1 MSSGLIEVPL
11 GLELVFPGGRVRH
24 DYGQLPAPRVVRAL
38 ARAHLSLTNNGGGIK
53 TLGTSHLYARA
64 IRRVARFFEREL
76 AIDALGA
83 LDAAAYRRL
92 VADLGGWHLEGC
104 VRALLLRL
112 VEKDLD
118 AVQASMRPL
127 LLAPYL
133 LEQPQSVPIPPLS
146 GAEAKRLEAA
156 CKQSILALEARLA
169 EGEGLLEPVTDPEK
183 LTDGERI
190 ERQIIEV
197 IAREGLTRSVP
208 RRLREDRR
216 ARLVGPLMGLLFPTL
231 RDLAPFLLLLGL
243 RTGLNPES
251 LDALTVDAFEDLG
264 NGHVRL
270 RWFKARG
277 GGLEADTF
285 SGRGRWSAGGLLRR
299 AVAAT
304 ARARGVATR
313 ELGRHL
319 WLYSPYGGRQPIRAL
334 EWKLRTREWI
344 VSVDLRGDDGELLAV
359 DRRQLRKTHSQRLN
373 ARYRGALELVAGANQ
388 STRVAAKHYVDSD
401 PDNPVLI
408 RTIVDAQNAL
418 LGRAR
423 ATVLTEPRV
432 AELAGSPASAAVT
445 LAVSEDTARTLIASE
460 ELDVFLA
467 KCKDFHNSPFGSPGV
482 ACPAAAWECLFCPL
496 AVITPSKAPAL
507 IALRRRLERLRDTMA
522 LDRWHQLYGPAHR
535 VIGEEILPQFS
546 AATLERAEAL
556 ADGEVLHLPLA
567 AQTG

>member
-1 MSSGLIEVPL
+1 MSASEPPIQLQSSSHSVENGHVAIWGPAGAEV
-11 GLELVFPGGRVRH
+11 
-24 DYGQLPAPRVVRAL
+24 
-38 ARAHLSLTNNGGGIK
+38 
-53 TLGTSHLYARA
+53 
-64 IRRVARFFEREL
+64 
-76 AIDALGA
+76 
-83 LDAAAYRRL
+83 
-92 VADLGGWHLEGC
+92 
-104 VRALLLRL
+104 
-112 VEKDLD
+112 
-118 AVQASMRPL
+118 
-127 LLAPYL
+127 
-133 LEQPQSVPIPPLS
+133 QPQSVPIPPLS
-146 GAEAKRLEAA
+146 GADAKRLEAA
-156 CKQSILALEARLA
+156 CKQSILAFEARLA
-169 EGEGLLEPVTDPEK
+169 EGERLLAPVAEPEQ
-183 LTDGERI
+183 LTEAERV

-197 IAREGLTRSVP
+197 VAREGLTRSVP

-216 ARLVGPLMGLLFPTL
+216 ARLVGQLMGLLFPTL

-264 NGHVRL
+264 NGHIRL

-285 SGRGRWSAGGLLRR
+285 SGRGQWSAGGLPRR

-304 ARARGVATR
+304 ARARPIAAP
-313 ELGRHL
+313 ELGKRL

-334 EWKLRTREWI
+334 EWSVRVAEW
-344 VSVDLRGDDGELLAV
+344 VASVDLRGDDGEPLAL

-388 STRVAAKHYVDSD
+388 STHVAAKHYVNSD

-408 RTIVDAQNAL
+408 KTIADAQTAL

-432 AELAGSPASAAVT
+432 AELAGSPASAADS
-445 LAVSEDTARTLIASE
+445 LQVSEGTARALIGSE

-482 ACPAAAWECLFCPL
+482 ACPAAAWDCLFCPL

-507 IALRRRLERLRDTMA
+507 LALKRRLEQLRDSMP
-522 LDRWHQLYGPAHR
+522 LDRWHQVYGPAHR

-546 AATLERAEAL
+546 AGTLERAEAL

-567 AQTG
+567 AQTA

>member
-1 MSSGLIEVPL
+1 
-11 GLELVFPGGRVRH
+11 
-24 DYGQLPAPRVVRAL
+24 
-38 ARAHLSLTNNGGGIK
+38 
-53 TLGTSHLYARA
+53 
-64 IRRVARFFEREL
+64 
-76 AIDALGA
+76 
-83 LDAAAYRRL
+83 
-92 VADLGGWHLEGC
+92 
-104 VRALLLRL
+104 
-112 VEKDLD
+112 
-118 AVQASMRPL
+118 
-127 LLAPYL
+127 
-133 LEQPQSVPIPPLS
+133 
-146 GAEAKRLEAA
+146 
-156 CKQSILALEARLA
+156 
-169 EGEGLLEPVTDPEK
+169 
-183 LTDGERI
+183 
-190 ERQIIEV
+190 
-197 IAREGLTRSVP
+197 
-208 RRLREDRR
+208 
-216 ARLVGPLMGLLFPTL
+216 MGLLFPTL

-264 NGHVRL
+264 NGHIRL

-285 SGRGRWSAGGLLRR
+285 SGRGQWSAGGLLRR

-304 ARARGVATR
+304 ARARRIAAP
-313 ELGRHL
+313 ELGKRL

-334 EWKLRTREWI
+334 EWQCALREW
-344 VSVDLRGDDGELLAV
+344 VASVDLRGDDGELLAL

-388 STRVAAKHYVDSD
+388 STRVAAKHYVNSD

-408 RTIVDAQNAL
+408 KTIADAQTAL

-432 AELAGSPASAAVT
+432 AELAGSPASAADS
-445 LAVSEDTARTLIASE
+445 LQVSEGTARALIGSE

-482 ACPAAAWECLFCPL
+482 ACPAAAWDCLFCPL

-507 IALRRRLERLRDTMA
+507 LALKRRLERLRDSMP
-522 LDRWHQLYGPAHR
+522 LDRWHQVYGPAHR

-546 AATLERAEAL
+546 AGTLERAEAL

-567 AQTG
+567 AQTA

>member
-24 DYGQLPAPRVVRAL
+24 DYSQLPAPGVVRAL
-38 ARAHLSLTNNGGGIK
+38 ARAHLSLTNSGGGIK
-53 TLGTSHLYARA
+53 TPGTSWLYARA
-64 IRRVARFFEREL
+64 IRRIARFFEREL

-92 VADLGGWHLEGC
+92 IADVGGGHLEAC

-112 VEKDLD
+112 VETDPD
-118 AVQASMRPL
+118 AVHPSVRPL
-127 LLAPYL
+127 LVAPYL
-133 LEQPQSVPIPPLS
+133 LQPPQSVPIPPLS
-146 GAEAKRLEAA
+146 GTDAKRLEAA

-169 EGEGLLEPVTDPEK
+169 EGERLLVPVTESEK
-183 LTDGERI
+183 LTDGERV

-197 IAREGLTRSVP
+197 AAREGVTRSVP

-216 ARLVGPLMGLLFPTL
+216 ARLVGQLMGLLFPRL

-243 RTGLNPES
+243 RTGLSPEC

-264 NGHVRL
+264 NGHIRL

-285 SGRGRWSAGGLLRR
+285 SGRGQWSAGGLLRR
-299 AVAAT
+299 AVAVT
-304 ARARGVATR
+304 ARARRIAAPEVG
-313 ELGRHL
+313 GHL

-334 EWKLRTREWI
+334 EWSLRVAEW
-344 VSVDLRGDDGELLAV
+344 VASVDLRGDDGELLAV

-373 ARYRGALELVAGANQ
+373 TRYRGALELVAGANQ
-388 STRVAAKHYVDSD
+388 STRVAAKHYVNAD
-401 PDNPVLI
+401 PNNPALLK
-408 RTIVDAQNAL
+408 TITDAQTAL

-432 AELAGSPASAAVT
+432 AALAGSPASAARA
-445 LAVSEDTARTLIASE
+445 LEVSEGTARALIASE

-467 KCKDFHNSPFGSPGV
+467 KCKDFHNSPFGSPGT
-482 ACPAAAWECLFCPL
+482 ACPAAAWDCLFCPL

-507 IALRRRLERLRDTMA
+507 IALKRRLERLRETMP
-522 LDRWHQLYGPAHR
+522 LDRWQQVYGPAHW

-546 AATLERAEAL
+546 AGTRERAEAL

>member
-1 MSSGLIEVPL
+1 MSSGLIDVPL
-11 GLELVFPGGRVRH
+11 GLELVFPGGSVRH
-24 DYGQLPAPRVVRAL
+24 DYSGLPAPGVVRSL
-38 ARAHLSLTNNGGGIK
+38 ARAHLSLTNSGGGIK
-53 TLGTSHLYARA
+53 TPGTSWLYARA
-64 IRRVARFFEREL
+64 ILRIARFFEREL
-76 AIDALGA
+76 GNTALGA
-83 LDAAAYRRL
+83 LDAAAYRRMI
-92 VADLGGWHLEGC
+92 VDLGGWHLEGC

-112 VEKDLD
+112 VETDPD
-118 AVQASMRPL
+118 AVHPSVQPL

-146 GAEAKRLEAA
+146 GAEAKRVEAA

-169 EGEGLLEPVTDPEK
+169 EGERLLEPVGEPEK
-183 LTDGERI
+183 LSAAERI

-197 IAREGLTRSVP
+197 IAGEGLTRSVP

-216 ARLVGPLMGLLFPTL
+216 ARLVEQLMGLLFPTL

-285 SGRGRWSAGGLLRR
+285 SGRGQWSAGGLLRR

-304 ARARGVATR
+304 TRARRIAAP
-313 ELGRHL
+313 ELGKRL

-334 EWKLRTREWI
+334 EWALRVAEWV
-344 VSVDLRGDDGELLAV
+344 VSVDLRGDDAELLAV

-388 STRVAAKHYVDSD
+388 STRVAAKHYINSD

-408 RTIVDAQNAL
+408 KTIVDAQSAL

-432 AELAGSPASAAVT
+432 AELARSPASAAKT
-445 LAVSEDTARTLIASE
+445 LEVSEGTARALIASE

-467 KCKDFHNSPFGSPGV
+467 KCKDFHNSPFGSPGI

-496 AVITPSKAPAL
+496 ALITPSKAPAL
-507 IALRRRLERLRDTMA
+507 IALKRRLERLRDTMP

-546 AATLERAEAL
+546 AGTLERAETL

>member
-1 MSSGLIEVPL
+1 MSSRLIDVPL
-11 GLELVFPGGRVRH
+11 GLELTFPTGSVRH
-24 DYGQLPAPRVVRAL
+24 DYSKLPAPSVVRAL
-38 ARAHLSLTNNGGGIK
+38 ARAHESLTNSGGGIK
-53 TLGTSHLYARA
+53 TPGTSHHYARA

-76 AIDALGA
+76 GSDALGA

-92 VADLGGWHLEGC
+92 VPSLGGWHLESF
-104 VRALLLRL
+104 VRSLLLRL
-112 VEKDLD
+112 VETDPD
-118 AVQASMRPL
+118 ALHPSVRPL
-127 LLAPYL
+127 LLAPHL
-133 LEQPQSVPIPPLS
+133 LTPPPSVPIAPLS
-146 GAEAKRLEAA
+146 GAETKRVESI
-156 CKQSILALEARLA
+156 CRQSILAFEARLA
-169 EGEGLLEPVTDPEK
+169 VGERLLEPVTEPEE
-183 LTDGERI
+183 LTDAERV
-190 ERQIIEV
+190 ERQIIDAV
-197 IAREGLTRSVP
+197 ACGGLTSRVP

-216 ARLVGPLMGLLFPTL
+216 ARYVQQLMGLVFPTL
-231 RDLAPFLLLLGL
+231 RDLTPFLLLLGL

-251 LDALTVDAFEDLG
+251 LDTLTVDAFVDLG

-285 SGRGRWSAGGLLRR
+285 SGRGLWSAGGLLRR

-304 ARARGVATR
+304 ARARRIAAPEVGNR
-313 ELGRHL
+313 L

-334 EWKLRTREWI
+334 EWKLRTREW
-344 VSVDLRGDDGELLAV
+344 VAAVDLRGDDGELLAL

-373 ARYRGALELVAGANQ
+373 VRYRGALELVAGANQ
-388 STRVAAKHYVDSD
+388 STRVAAKHYVNSD

-408 RTIVDAQNAL
+408 KTITEAQTAL

-432 AELAGSPASAAVT
+432 AELACSPASAADT
-445 LAVSEDTARTLIASE
+445 LAVTEDTARALIASE

-507 IALRRRLERLRDTMA
+507 IALKRRLERLRETMP
-522 LDRWHQLYGPAHR
+522 LERWHQLYGLAHR

-546 AATLERAEAL
+546 AATRERAETL

-567 AQTG
+567 AQTA

>member
-1 MSSGLIEVPL
+1 MPSGLIEVPL

-24 DYGQLPAPRVVRAL
+24 DYSQLPAPRVVRAL
-38 ARAHLSLTNNGGGIK
+38 ACAHLSLTNSGGGIK
-53 TLGTSHLYARA
+53 TPGTSWLYARA
-64 IRRVARFFEREL
+64 IRRIAPFFEREL
-76 AIDALGA
+76 DIDALGA

-92 VADLGGWHLEGC
+92 IADLGGDHLESC
-104 VRALLLRL
+104 ARALLLRL
-112 VEKDLD
+112 VETDPD
-118 AVQASMRPL
+118 AVHPSVRPL
-127 LLAPYL
+127 LVAPYL
-133 LEQPQSVPIPPLS
+133 LEQPQSVPVAPLS
-146 GAEAKRLEAA
+146 GAEAERVEAA

-169 EGEGLLEPVTDPEK
+169 EGERLLAPVAESER
-183 LTDGERI
+183 LTEGERV

-197 IAREGLTRSVP
+197 VAREGLTRSVP

-216 ARLVGPLMGLLFPTL
+216 ARLVAQLMGLLFPTL

-243 RTGLNPES
+243 RTGLSPES
-251 LDALTVDAFEDLG
+251 LDAVTVDAFEDLG
-264 NGHVRL
+264 DGHVRL

-304 ARARGVATR
+304 TRARQVAAAEIR
-313 ELGRHL
+313 KHL
-319 WLYSPYGGRQPIRAL
+319 WLYSPYGGRQAIRAL
-334 EWKLRTREWI
+334 EWNLRVREW
-344 VSVDLRGDDGELLAV
+344 VVAVDLRGDDGELLSL

-373 ARYRGALELVAGANQ
+373 ARYGGALELVAGANQ
-388 STRVAAKHYVDSD
+388 STRVAAKHYVNSD

-408 RTIVDAQNAL
+408 KTITDAQTAL
-418 LGRAR
+418 LSRAR

-432 AELAGSPASAAVT
+432 TELASSPASAAKT
-445 LAVSEDTARTLIASE
+445 LKVSEDTARALISSE

-482 ACPAAAWECLFCPL
+482 ACPAAAWDCLFCPL
-496 AVITPSKAPAL
+496 ALITPSKAPAL
-507 IALRRRLERLRDTMA
+507 LALKRRLERLRETMP
-522 LDRWHQLYGPAHR
+522 LDRWHQVYGPAHR

-546 AATLERAEAL
+546 AGTLERAEAL

-567 AQTG
+567 AQTA

>member
-1 MSSGLIEVPL
+1 MTNPFGQPYTVP
-11 GLELVFPGGRVRH
+11 PTH
-24 DYGQLPAPRVVRAL
+24 PAL
-38 ARAHLSLTNNGGGIK
+38 ARAHLSLTNSGGGIK
-53 TLGTSHLYARA
+53 TPGTSHLYARA
-64 IRRVARFFEREL
+64 IRRIARFFEREL
-76 AIDALGA
+76 GSDGLGA
-83 LDAAAYRRL
+83 LDAAGYRRL
-92 VADLGGWHLEGC
+92 IADLGGDHLEGC

-112 VEKDLD
+112 VETDPDL
-118 AVQASMRPL
+118 VHASVRPL
-127 LLAPYL
+127 LVAPYL
-133 LEQPQSVPIPPLS
+133 LEQSQSVPIPPLS

-169 EGEGLLEPVTDPEK
+169 EGERLLEPVSDPEE
-183 LTDGERI
+183 LTDAERV
-190 ERQIIEV
+190 ERRIIEV
-197 IAREGLTRSVP
+197 VAREGLTRGVP

-216 ARLVGPLMGLLFPTL
+216 ARLVRQLMGLLFPTL

-251 LDALTVDAFEDLG
+251 LDTLTVDAFQDLG
-264 NGHVRL
+264 DGHIRL

-285 SGRGRWSAGGLLRR
+285 SGRGQWSAGGLLRR

-304 ARARGVATR
+304 ARARRIAAP
-313 ELGRHL
+313 ELDKRL

-334 EWKLRTREWI
+334 EWSVRVAEW
-344 VSVDLRGDDGELLAV
+344 VASVDLRGDDGELLSL

-388 STRVAAKHYVDSD
+388 STRVAAKHYVNSD

-408 RTIVDAQNAL
+408 NTITEAQGAL
-418 LGRAR
+418 LTRAR

-432 AELAGSPASAAVT
+432 AELASSPAGAADA
-445 LAVSEDTARTLIASE
+445 LDVSEATARTLIASE

-467 KCKDFHNSPFGSPGV
+467 KCKDFHNSPFGAPGV
-482 ACPAAAWECLFCPL
+482 ACPAAAWDCLFCPL

-507 IALRRRLERLRDTMA
+507 IALERRLERLRETMPV
-522 LDRWHQLYGPAHR
+522 DRWHQVYGPAHR

-556 ADGEVLHLPLA
+556 AEGEILHLPLA